1 MVQSGG
7 QNLCLCSSF
16 PKLSIIQAHMLI
28 GIPRRKAIDRN
39 KDRQE
44 NWGFGSGER
53 NKGQQGRTE
62 AKESGKGE
70 ETNEMT
76 QLERKG
82 MVYKHSWNTY
92 MGGPG
97 GSQIKYILKLR
108 DKCTS
113 YSFLKLLE
121 VSAVDRGKLKKSA
134 GTKTVIWR
142 TSAEPTL

>member
-1 MVQSGG
+1 
-7 QNLCLCSSF
+7 
-16 PKLSIIQAHMLI
+16 
-28 GIPRRKAIDRN
+28 
-39 KDRQE
+39 
-44 NWGFGSGER
+44 
-53 NKGQQGRTE
+53 
-62 AKESGKGE
+62 
-70 ETNEMT
+70 MT